1 MTMFIAV
8 AGIACIAYA
17 YFNMK
22 RINNFKELLDAEI
35 IESSNTEEN
44 VPEEESILEDVKSIK
59 KQNELMEKEL
69 VNLRESE
76 KEISKRLEVVER
88 FFEEFTGSRR
98 LDKSVESSDSQK
110 FKELNAKK
118 YDFEEKS
125 LEEMVSETGLK
136 KGELLLLKRLSKK

>member
-1 MTMFIAV
+1 
-8 AGIACIAYA
+8 
-17 YFNMK
+17 
-22 RINNFKELLDAEI
+22 
-35 IESSNTEEN
+35 
-44 VPEEESILEDVKSIK
+44 
-59 KQNELMEKEL
+59 MEKEL